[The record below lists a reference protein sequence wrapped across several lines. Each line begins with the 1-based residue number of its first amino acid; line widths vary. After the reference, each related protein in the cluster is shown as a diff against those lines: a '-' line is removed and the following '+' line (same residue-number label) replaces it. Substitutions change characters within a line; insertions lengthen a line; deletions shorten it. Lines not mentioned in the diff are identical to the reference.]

1 MNNPVILCTV
11 KGPMAVENVRT
22 RNGTLYDTEFFDWFF
37 ESDDYKE
44 MLENNS
50 FYIGLDHPEED
61 IRSTLTFLL
70 EETAGI
76 AHPLKRLPNGEV
88 EITIDILDTPKGR
101 IAATLAMYGSYLG
114 LSTRAEGNTENG
126 GRVIPG
132 EYEFYGSDFVSVPSQ
147 KASRMRLVLN
157 ESRRFKCTDQDIEN
171 TNNYLI
177 HKGLDPIN
185 ESKGGIMR
193 NVKRLNESLKGRKLQ
208 ILTEGEQGEE
218 VLVARDLSTGEDK
231 LVMKVDVEENGENGI
246 LLEDGTF
253 VPYDKVDEPSLE
265 KCKEGKRGMRNIRR
279 NEGFLKSKLG
289 KKLKEGAEDEVK
301 KEEIVDPAEQVLADT
316 EESIQERLAEGDTED
331 VQDQLN
337 ETAEILAQNLEDSME
352 EAGVDGEVVLDK
364 VNNIIVEG
372 KSKIVAI
379 RGKVLEVYDRR
390 KAKYLES
397 FNMEKGDKIVEC
409 LGRILGKGSRRTEGR
424 KSGKRGPVRG

>member
-1 MNNPVILCTV
+1 MNNPVVLCTV

-22 RNGTLYDTEFFDWFF
+22 RNGTLYDTEFFDWFM

-157 ESRRFKCTDQDIEN
+157 ESRKFKCTEKDIEN
-171 TNNYLI
+171 ANNYLI
-177 HKGLDPIN
+177 DKGLTPLK
-185 ESKGGIMR
+185 ESRKGGIMKD
-193 NVKRLNESLKGRKLQ
+193 VKRLNESLQGRRYQ
-208 ILTEGEQGEE
+208 ILTEGENNEI
-218 VLVARDLSTGEDK
+218 LVARDMTTGEDK
-231 LVMKVDVEENGENGI
+231 LVENVDVEENGELGVV
-246 LLEDGTF
+246 LEDGTF
-253 VPYDKVDEPSLE
+253 VPYDEEKQLE
-265 KCKEGKRGMRNIRR
+265 ECKEGKRGMRGMRRR
-279 NEGFLKSKLG
+279 NEGFPKSRLG
-289 KKLKEGAEDEVK
+289 RKLKEGVEDETKDESV
-301 KEEIVDPAEQVLADT
+301 VDPAEQVLADT
-316 EESIQERLAEGDTED
+316 EESVQERLAEGDTED

-364 VNNIIVEG
+364 VNNIVVEG
-372 KSKIVAI
+372 KSRVVAL
-379 RGKVLEVYDRR
+379 RGKVLEVYDK
-390 KAKYLES
+390 KARYIES
-397 FNMEKGDKIVEC
+397 FKMERGDKIVEC
-409 LGRILGKGSRRTEGR
+409 LARILGKGSRRTEGR
-424 KSGKRGPVRG
+424 RNGKKGPMRG